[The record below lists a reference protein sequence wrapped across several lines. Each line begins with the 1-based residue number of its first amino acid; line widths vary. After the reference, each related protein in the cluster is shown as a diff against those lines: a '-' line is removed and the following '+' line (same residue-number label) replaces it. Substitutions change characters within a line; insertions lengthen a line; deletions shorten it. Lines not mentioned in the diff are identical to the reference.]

1 MPKVYTTMPGS
12 VVRIGNYGQATNDL
26 GCVVPE
32 SVAAELEA
40 MQAGEPVDATKVGH
54 IGRPVQERF
63 RIERGEVTTVL
74 VSVEKFKKKAPAAP
88 EEN

>member
-1 MPKVYTTMPGS
+1 MPKVYTTIQGS
-12 VVRIGNYGQATNDL
+12 VVRIGNYGLATNDL

-54 IGRPVQERF
+54 IGRPVQDRF
-63 RIERGEVTTVL
+63 RIERDVL
-74 VSVEKFKKKAPAAP
+74 VSLEKFKKKAPAAP